1 MRVLGLAEYVI
12 QRATYNEQPITN
24 LKLQKTLYY
33 LQGYT
38 LRVFSEPA
46 FDEEI
51 QNWQYGPVVPVVYFA
66 YSNYGSNPLEV
77 NDSNKIEDIPIGH
90 KMLFNKVIDACLQ
103 YTARDLVQKT
113 HEELP
118 WKNTK
123 LNEKISCDQIMRFF
137 CKNNPLELD
146 D

>member
-12 QRATYNEQPITN
+12 RRAAEQECVITN

-33 LQGYT
+33 IQGYT
-38 LRVFSEPA
+38 LRCFGEPA
-46 FDEEI
+46 FDSEI
-51 QNWQYGPVVPVVYFA
+51 QNWQYGPVVPAVYFA
-66 YSNYGSNPLEV
+66 YSSYGSSPLEV
-77 NDSNKIEDIPIGH
+77 NYSNKLEVIPIGH
-90 KMLFNKVIDACLQ
+90 KILFDKVIDACLQ

-118 WKNTK
+118 WRNTK
-123 LNEKISCDQIMRFF
+123 LNDKISCDQIMRFF
-137 CKNNPLELD
+137 CNNNPLELD